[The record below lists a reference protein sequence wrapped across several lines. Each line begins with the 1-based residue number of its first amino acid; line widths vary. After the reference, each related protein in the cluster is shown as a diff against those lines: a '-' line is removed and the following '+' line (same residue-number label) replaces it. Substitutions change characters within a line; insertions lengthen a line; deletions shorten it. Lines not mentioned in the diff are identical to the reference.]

1 MLSIPLI
8 LLATLSIAW
17 GRLQIRRARRTT
29 PPSRRQRLL
38 GWIACFLGLL
48 LMILGVL
55 SW

>member
-17 GRLQIRRARRTT
+17 GRLHIRRARRLT
-29 PPSRRQRLL
+29 PPPKLKRLL
-38 GWIACFLGLL
+38 GWLLCLLGLL

-55 SW
+55 AW